1 MHCLLKIV
9 MRRYIESILI
19 NANDIF
25 VPSQFLDSLIFS
37 IQALKVTKMKK
48 KENRRNLKIDLSMN
62 IFEVI
67 Q

>member
-1 MHCLLKIV
+1 

-25 VPSQFLDSLIFS
+25 VPSQFLNSLIFS